1 VKILLDES
9 VPRILKLRL
18 PHLDI
23 STVQEMGWAGTRN
36 GELLRRA
43 ETQFDVFV
51 TADQNLRYQQNL
63 SGRILAVLVLPSNQV
78 PIVIRL
84 LPQIEMSLSVIQASS
99 LVEIPFPKPNQ
110 PN

>member
-9 VPRILKLRL
+9 VPRLLKLRL

-23 STVQEMGWAGTRN
+23 STVQEMGWAGLRN

-43 ETQFDVFV
+43 EELFDVFI

-63 SGRILAVLVLPSNQV
+63 SGRTLAILVLPSNQV
-78 PIVIRL
+78 PLVIRL
-84 LPQIEMSLSVIQASS
+84 VPAVETLLATIQPGTV
-99 LVEIPFPKPNQ
+99 LEVPVN
-110 PN
+110 